1 MFNSVTW
8 LGKAVFTDEDRQ
20 SLKAIA
26 LELKEL
32 RKLVMEL
39 AEKMVNASD
48 NALSSKNESTICGN
62 FFTHRFCIRA
72 ESFQLQIPRRKNSV

>member
-1 MFNSVTW
+1 VTW

-20 SLKAIA
+20 SLRAIA

-39 AEKMVNASD
+39 AESLVNVSD
-48 NALSSKNESTICGN
+48 KDLMKIFNSEQIDLKENQVEKCREKLETQLDA
-62 FFTHRFCIRA
+62 A
-72 ESFQLQIPRRKNSV
+72 EKEFR

>member
-1 MFNSVTW
+1 MS
-8 LGKAVFTDEDRQ
+8 KAVFTDEERQ

-39 AEKMVNASD
+39 AESLVNVSD
-48 NALSSKNESTICGN
+48 KDLMKIFGTDQIDLKENQVAKCREKLETQLDA
-62 FFTHRFCIRA
+62 A
-72 ESFQLQIPRRKNSV
+72 EKEFR

>member
-1 MFNSVTW
+1 VNW

-39 AEKMVNASD
+39 AESLVNVSEKDLMKIFNSEQIDLKENQVAKCREKLETQLD
-48 NALSSKNESTICGN
+48 A
-62 FFTHRFCIRA
+62 A
-72 ESFQLQIPRRKNSV
+72 EKEFR